1 MLDAIVLWSE
11 INRRV
16 TTLIDPKSLPV
27 LGVTLAALFWVADA
41 VIDVYAFEEEHTFL
55 ESLLSPE
62 PVELWMRC
70 LVVIVLV
77 LFAFYAK
84 KLLTVQKNISEELNR
99 HKYQLEQLVDERT
112 NELAKTNIALQEEI
126 RKRKKAEVEL
136 ERLATTDPLTLLFN
150 RRKFDELLEYEMERD
165 RRYRSGLSILFC
177 DIDNFKRINDKYGHD
192 VGDSILSTFASKV
205 KNSVRK
211 SDIVARWG
219 GEEFVLLI
227 PNTTAEI
234 ARTIA
239 EKIRKMIENTDFP
252 IVGKAT
258 ASFGVTHSLGEDN
271 RDTVIKRA
279 DESLYR
285 AKEKG
290 RNRVEVLL

>member
-11 INRRV
+11 MNRRV
-16 TTLIDPKSLPV
+16 TTLIEPKSLPV
-27 LGVTLAALFWVADA
+27 LGATLAALFWVADA

-70 LVVIVLV
+70 LVVIILV
-77 LFAFYAK
+77 VFAFYAK
-84 KLLTVQKNISEELNR
+84 QLLTVQKNISEELKR
-99 HKYQLEQLVDERT
+99 HKYELEQLVDERT
-112 NELAKTNIALQEEI
+112 NELTKTNIALQEEI
-126 RKRKKAEVEL
+126 RERKKAEVEL
-136 ERLATTDPLTLLFN
+136 GRLATTDPLTLLFN

-177 DIDNFKRINDKYGHD
+177 DIDNFKRINDKFGHD

-227 PNTTAEI
+227 PNITAEI

-252 IVGKAT
+252 IVGKVT
-258 ASFGVTHSLGEDN
+258 ASFGVTHMLGEDN

-279 DESLYR
+279 DEALYS

>member
-11 INRRV
+11 MNRRV
-16 TTLIDPKSLPV
+16 TTLIDPKSLPA
-27 LGVTLAALFWVADA
+27 LGATLAALFWVADA

-205 KNSVRK
+205 KNSIRK

-234 ARTIA
+234 TRTIT
-239 EKIRKMIENTDFP
+239 EKIRKMIESTDFP
-252 IVGKAT
+252 IVEKVT

>member
-11 INRRV
+11 MNRRV
-16 TTLIDPKSLPV
+16 TTLIEPKSLPV
-27 LGVTLAALFWVADA
+27 LGATLAALFWVADA

-70 LVVIVLV
+70 LVVIILV
-77 LFAFYAK
+77 VFAFYAK
-84 KLLTVQKNISEELNR
+84 QLLTVQKNISEELKR
-99 HKYQLEQLVDERT
+99 HKYELEQLVDERT
-112 NELAKTNIALQEEI
+112 NELTKTNIALQEEI
-126 RKRKKAEVEL
+126 RERKKAEVEL
-136 ERLATTDPLTLLFN
+136 GRLATTDPLTLLFN

-177 DIDNFKRINDKYGHD
+177 DIDNFKRINDKFGHD

-252 IVGKAT
+252 IVGKVT
-258 ASFGVTHSLGEDN
+258 ASFGVTHMLGEDN

-279 DESLYR
+279 DEALYS

>member
-11 INRRV
+11 MNRRV
-16 TTLIDPKSLPV
+16 TTLVEPKSLPA
-27 LGVTLAALFWVADA
+27 LGATFAALFCVADA

-205 KNSVRK
+205 KNSIRK

-234 ARTIA
+234 TRTIT
-239 EKIRKMIENTDFP
+239 EKIRKMIESTDFP
-252 IVGKAT
+252 IVGKVT

>member
-11 INRRV
+11 MNRRV
-16 TTLIDPKSLPV
+16 TTLIEPKSLPV
-27 LGVTLAALFWVADA
+27 LGATLAALFWVADA

-55 ESLLSPE
+55 ESMLSPE

-70 LVVIVLV
+70 LVVIILV
-77 LFAFYAK
+77 VFAFYAK
-84 KLLTVQKNISEELNR
+84 QLLTVQKNISEELKR
-99 HKYQLEQLVDERT
+99 HKYELEQLVDERT
-112 NELAKTNIALQEEI
+112 NELTKTNIALQEEI
-126 RKRKKAEVEL
+126 RERKKAEVEL
-136 ERLATTDPLTLLFN
+136 GRLATTDPLTLLFN

-177 DIDNFKRINDKYGHD
+177 DIDNFKRINDKFGHD

-252 IVGKAT
+252 IVGKVT
-258 ASFGVTHSLGEDN
+258 ASFGVTHMLGEDN

-279 DESLYR
+279 DEALYS